1 MATTSVSQ
9 SVTLAKP
16 LPPRLQRFFARYP
29 PTQILNPLPDGEY
42 ARTGYQEE
50 RRNPFLPKKF
60 HATGKTHNPVYSLRR
75 QADLVKLARENG
87 VEELLPFT
95 PKKTEEQLKHRVKYG
110 LRVKGTGVDQKVK
123 GKIHERQLA
132 TKYVLHTWLVCAAPA
147 GRTWANH
154 ATPGWRRGEKP
165 CSRCRHSSGNGKRYV
180 FRYGTISSGRLLIYL
195 SGRKEEL
202 DQMAQISCMVM
213 MRLFFMMCKYVIELH
228 SHRMM
233 LRRHESQ
240 QNLRK
245 CSSCTRDY
253 RCPICDRSSPHTAK
267 LQRIYP

>member
-9 SVTLAKP
+9 YVTLAKT
-16 LPPRLQRFFARYP
+16 LPPKLQRFFARYP
-29 PTQILNPLPDGEY
+29 PTQILKPQPDGEY

-60 HATGKTHNPVYSLRR
+60 HPTGKTHNPVYSLRR

-132 TKYVLHTWLVCAAPA
+132 TKYVLEAWLLCAAIM
-147 GRTWANH
+147 GRTWANQ
-154 ATPGWRRGEKP
+154 ATIGWRRGEKP
-165 CSRCRHSSGNGKRYV
+165 CSRCRHSFGNGKRYV
-180 FRYGTISSGRLLIYL
+180 FLDWMIKSG
-195 SGRKEEL
+195 
-202 DQMAQISCMVM
+202 A
-213 MRLFFMMCKYVIELH
+213 
-228 SHRMM
+228 
-233 LRRHESQ
+233 
-240 QNLRK
+240 
-245 CSSCTRDY
+245 
-253 RCPICDRSSPHTAK
+253 
-267 LQRIYP
+267 

>member
-1 MATTSVSQ
+1 MATTNVSQ
-9 SVTLAKP
+9 YVTLAKT
-16 LPPRLQRFFARYP
+16 LPPKLQRFFARYP

-60 HATGKTHNPVYSLRR
+60 HATGKTHDPVYSLRR

-132 TKYVLHTWLVCAAPA
+132 TKYVLVTWLLRAPTG

-180 FRYGTISSGRLLIYL
+180 LWHGTISSGLLLIYL
-195 SGRKEEL
+195 AGREEEL
-202 DQMAQISCMVM
+202 DQMAQIRSRVVM
-213 MRLFFMMCKYVIELH
+213 RPFFMMYKDVIELH
-228 SHRMM
+228 SHRMILCHQEFKTKPNNM
-233 LRRHESQ
+233 Q
-240 QNLRK
+240 QL
-245 CSSCTRDY
+245 
-253 RCPICDRSSPHTAK
+253 HA
-267 LQRIYP
+267 